1 MTLKTFKETMKK
13 YLTQM
18 LTEINDNPKAI
29 DNYKQEFLLKVIFAH
44 SFLPEYKLNLPEGEP
59 PFKPAAEPMGMTPT
73 NMFSEARRMYVFTR
87 DDLTAIKR
95 ESLFISLL
103 EGVHPDE
110 AKILIA
116 MKDQK
121 LNKLYPKI
129 THKLVSDAGII
140 PAPIAKEKKATKET
154 V

>member
-1 MTLKTFKETMKK
+1 MKK

-18 LTEINDNPKAI
+18 LAEINENPKAI
-29 DNYKQEFLLKVIFAH
+29 ENYKQDFLLKVICAH
-44 SFLPEYKLNLPEGEP
+44 AFLPNYKMRLPEGEP
-59 PFKPAAEPMGMTPT
+59 PFTPAAEPLGMTPT
-73 NMFSEARRMYVFTR
+73 NMFSEARRMYVFIR
-87 DDLTAIKR
+87 EDLTAIKR

-110 AKILIA
+110 AKVLIA
-116 MKDQK
+116 VKDQK

-140 PAPIAKEKKATKET
+140 PAPVAKEKKSAQTT
-154 V
+154 

>member
-1 MTLKTFKETMKK
+1 MKK

-29 DNYKQEFLLKVIFAH
+29 ENYKQEFLLKVIFAH
-44 SFLPEYKLNLPEGEP
+44 AFLPNYKMNLPEGEP

-73 NMFSEARRMYVFTR
+73 NMFSEARRMYVFLR
-87 DDLTAIKR
+87 EDLSAIKR

-110 AKILIA
+110 AKVLIA
-116 MKDQK
+116 VKDQK
-121 LNKLYPKI
+121 LTKLYPKI

-140 PAPIAKEKKATKET
+140 PAPVAKEKKPAQTT
-154 V
+154 

>member
-1 MTLKTFKETMKK
+1 MKK

-29 DNYKQEFLLKVIFAH
+29 ENYKQDFLLKVIFAH
-44 SFLPEYKLNLPEGEP
+44 SFLPKYKLNLPEGEP
-59 PFKPAAEPMGMTPT
+59 PFKPASEPMGMTPT

-87 DDLTAIKR
+87 EDLSAIKR

-110 AKILIA
+110 AKVLIA

-121 LNKLYPKI
+121 LTKLYPKI

-140 PAPIAKEKKATKET
+140 PAAIAKEKKPA
-154 V
+154 

>member
-1 MTLKTFKETMKK
+1 MKK

-18 LTEINDNPKAI
+18 LKEINDNPKAI
-29 DNYKQEFLLKVIFAH
+29 ENYKQEFLLKVIFAH
-44 SFLPEYKLNLPEGEP
+44 AFLPNYKMNLPEGEP

-73 NMFSEARRMYVFTR
+73 NMFSEARRMYVFLR
-87 DDLTAIKR
+87 EDLSAIKR

-110 AKILIA
+110 AKVLIA
-116 MKDQK
+116 IKDQK
-121 LNKLYPKI
+121 LTKLYPKI

-140 PAPIAKEKKATKET
+140 PAPVAKEKKT

>member
-1 MTLKTFKETMKK
+1 MKK

-18 LTEINDNPKAI
+18 LKEINDNPKAI
-29 DNYKQEFLLKVIFAH
+29 ENYKQEFLLKVIFAH
-44 SFLPEYKLNLPEGEP
+44 AFLPNYKMNLPEGEP

-87 DDLTAIKR
+87 DDLSAIKR

-103 EGVHPDE
+103 EGVHPEE

-116 MKDQK
+116 VKDQK
-121 LNKLYPKI
+121 LTKLYPKI

-140 PAPIAKEKKATKET
+140 PAPVAKEKKT

>member
-1 MTLKTFKETMKK
+1 MKK

-18 LTEINDNPKAI
+18 LKEINDNPKAI
-29 DNYKQEFLLKVIFAH
+29 ENYKQEFLLKVIFAH
-44 SFLPEYKLNLPEGEP
+44 AFLPNYKMNLPEGEP

-73 NMFSEARRMYVFTR
+73 NMFSEARRMYVFLR
-87 DDLTAIKR
+87 EDLSAIKR

-103 EGVHPDE
+103 EGVHPEE

-116 MKDQK
+116 VKDQK
-121 LNKLYPKI
+121 LTKLYPKI

-140 PAPIAKEKKATKET
+140 PAPVAKEKKT

>member
-1 MTLKTFKETMKK
+1 MKK

-18 LTEINDNPKAI
+18 LKEINDNPKAI
-29 DNYKQEFLLKVIFAH
+29 ENYKQEFLLKVIFAH
-44 SFLPEYKLNLPEGEP
+44 AFLPNYKMNLPEGEP

-73 NMFSEARRMYVFTR
+73 NMFSEARRMYVFIR
-87 DDLTAIKR
+87 EDLSAIKR

-110 AKILIA
+110 AKVLIA
-116 MKDQK
+116 IKDQK
-121 LNKLYPKI
+121 LTKLYPKI

-140 PAPIAKEKKATKET
+140 PAPVAKEKKT

>member
-1 MTLKTFKETMKK
+1 MKK

-29 DNYKQEFLLKVIFAH
+29 ENYKQDFLLKVIFAH
-44 SFLPEYKLNLPEGEP
+44 SFLPDYKLILPEGEP
-59 PFKPAAEPMGMTPT
+59 PFRAAAEPMGMTPT
-73 NMFSEARRMYVFTR
+73 NLFSEARRMYVFTR
-87 DDLTAIKR
+87 KDLTPIKR

-103 EGVHPDE
+103 EGVHPEE
-110 AKILIA
+110 AQILIA

-121 LNKLYPKI
+121 LTKLYPKI

-140 PAPIAKEKKATKET
+140 PAPLKKPAK
-154 V
+154 

>member
-1 MTLKTFKETMKK
+1 MKK

-18 LTEINDNPKAI
+18 LTEINEDPKAI
-29 DNYKQEFLLKVIFAH
+29 AKYKEEFLLKVIFAH
-44 SFLPEYKLNLPEGEP
+44 SFLPDYKMNLPEGEP
-59 PFKPAAEPMGMTPT
+59 PFKPTAEPMGMTPT
-73 NMFSEARRMYVFTR
+73 NLFSEARRMYVFTR
-87 DDLTAIKR
+87 KDLTAIKR

-103 EGVHPDE
+103 EGVHPEE
-110 AKILIA
+110 AKVLIA

-140 PAPIAKEKKATKET
+140 PAPVAKEKKVTK
-154 V
+154 